1 MPLNGIGK
9 AAREACWEVSGSEK
23 ERVLFW
29 MVIVQFEMPIQE
41 EMSGNL

>member
-1 MPLNGIGK
+1 MGLERLQEKHAG
-9 AAREACWEVSGSEK
+9 EVSGSEK

-29 MVIVQFEMPIQE
+29 MVMVQFEMPIQE